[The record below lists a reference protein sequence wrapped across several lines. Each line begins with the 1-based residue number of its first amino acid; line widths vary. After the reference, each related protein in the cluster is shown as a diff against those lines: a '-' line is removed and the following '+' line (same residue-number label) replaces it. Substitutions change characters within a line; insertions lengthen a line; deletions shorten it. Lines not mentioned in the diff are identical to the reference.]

1 MVILDTDVNGKEIN
15 ITQTYEYL
23 WQVQVKLSDMSKE
36 HVKTKNKVVS
46 VYPDRLGFEKS
57 EGRLS
62 LPSCHLKSEKALN
75 PNEGIKIVK

>member
-1 MVILDTDVNGKEIN
+1 MSLLVMVIPDTDVNGKEIN

-23 WQVQVKLSDMSKE
+23 WQVQVKLSDMSKK

-46 VYPDRLGFEKS
+46 VYPDRLGFETS

-62 LPSCHLKSEKALN
+62 LPYCDLESEKDSQ
-75 PNEGIKIVK
+75 P